1 MNPSTKREIREW
13 LKVFAYV
20 AGAMFALWFICLRMI
35 AHTPFGIGPS
45 IPYHLFSAEY
55 GYIVSPGGSNR
66 LLIRVHDAGA
76 MHSGYHHVW
85 LLRELP
91 LGMRS
96 IACTGYIQSPD
107 EPIDVFWYDENHCDI
122 TLYRTSRPA
131 DSEQIV
137 IPYSF
142 R

>member
-1 MNPSTKREIREW
+1 
-13 LKVFAYV
+13 
-20 AGAMFALWFICLRMI
+20 MI

-45 IPYHLFSAEY
+45 IPYHLFSSNQ
-55 GYIVSPGGSNR
+55 GYLVSPDGTNR
-66 LLIRVHDAGA
+66 LLIRVHNAGA

-96 IACTGYIQSPD
+96 IACTGYIQAPD
-107 EPIDVFWYDENHCDI
+107 DPIDVFWYDEYNCDI
-122 TLYRTSRPA
+122 TLYESRKVN
-131 DSEQIV
+131 SEQVV